1 MSDVVN
7 HPSHY
12 QGKVECIDCLEAA
25 TEGLEGIEAVCTAN
39 AIKYLYRWKK
49 KNGIEDLRKCS
60 WYLNRLINTLVFRAS
75 APAAEIPNID
85 GHQGETE
92 GEDALM
98 EALDWR
104 EDRQSITYQLDPGA
118 YKPTKAHPS
127 DAGYDLYARMDVE
140 LAAGGTVRVD
150 TGVHV
155 LIPDGYVGLVQP
167 CSSYSDAGVLAAGS
181 TVRVDTGAHGLIPD
195 GYVGLVQPRSSYS
208 AAGVGTVTGVIDAG
222 YTGSISVVLSSKSDL
237 KIYAGSRI
245 AQLVIVPLPGVRLVE
260 GDVMSHKSD
269 VMSHKSDVMSHKSE
283 RGCGGFGSTGR

>member
-12 QGKVECIDCLEAA
+12 RGKVECIDCLEAA

-85 GHQGETE
+85 DRRDETK
-92 GEDALM
+92 GEDK
-98 EALDWR
+98 
-104 EDRQSITYQLDPGA
+104 QSITYQLDPGA

-140 LAAGGTVRVD
+140 LAAGSTVRVD

-167 CSSYSDAGVLAAGS
+167 CSSYSAAEVLAAGS
-181 TVRVDTGAHGLIPD
+181 TVRVDAGAHGLIPD

-208 AAGVGTVTGVIDAG
+208 AAGVGTATGVIDAG
-222 YTGSISVVLSSKSDL
+222 YTGSISVVMSSKSDL

-260 GDVMSHKSD
+260 GDVMSHKS
-269 VMSHKSDVMSHKSE
+269 E
-283 RGCGGFGSTGR
+283 RGCGGFGSTGS

>member
-1 MSDVVN
+1 MSDV
-7 HPSHY
+7 
-12 QGKVECIDCLEAA
+12 
-25 TEGLEGIEAVCTAN
+25 
-39 AIKYLYRWKK
+39 
-49 KNGIEDLRKCS
+49 
-60 WYLNRLINTLVFRAS
+60 LNRLINTLVFRAG
-75 APAAEIPNID
+75 ARADEIPNID
-85 GHQGETE
+85 GHQGETK
-92 GEDALM
+92 GDDALM
-98 EALDWR
+98 EALDWA
-104 EDRQSITYQLDPGA
+104 EDKKSITYQLDAGA

-127 DAGYDLYARMDVE
+127 DAGYDLYARTAVE
-140 LAAGGTVRVD
+140 LAAGSTVRVD

-181 TVRVDTGAHGLIPD
+181 TVRVDTGAHVLIPD

-260 GDVMSHKSD
+260 GDVMA
-269 VMSHKSDVMSHKSE
+269 HKSE
-283 RGCGGFGSTGR
+283 RGCGGFGSSGR